1 MAVKVIQHGDVK
13 ITLETTISL
22 GGELARQA
30 LARKFLPAELA
41 KDAPPEVVLYA
52 QIVDNFILASV
63 YTCKVAGVE
72 VELAQWA
79 DDEEAFA
86 RKLEAYMALDLEL
99 ANVWT
104 EAVGDIVVAKEVAPA
119 PTQKKRKPLKT
130 Q

>member
-1 MAVKVIQHGDVK
+1 MVVKVIQHGDVK

-30 LARKFLPAELA
+30 LARKFLPAVEA
-41 KDAPPEVVLYA
+41 GAAPEVILYA

-63 YTCKVAGVE
+63 YTRKVAGVE

-119 PTQKKRKPLKT
+119 RTQKKRKPLKT